1 MNPILRQIIFD
12 LPLENDASVGSEI
25 MGTGQKY
32 EILSAIQKLFA
43 LLNKYDT
50 RAIDTHI
57 LTDAFKWGGVEG
69 SYQQDSQEFIRLFLF
84 DVLERALIGTPFD
97 GVINNI
103 FKTHLYSYSTCVNC
117 GTQRKREESS
127 LDLMLPVKG
136 LNSVND
142 SLDSL
147 FDSYEIINDY
157 KCDTCD
163 TRTDLRKCQKIK
175 ELPIILNFPL
185 NRFDWNLYT
194 GERVKITS
202 SFEYPLELNMKKYVD
217 NDIILPECEYEYELF
232 GVIVHRGTPY
242 SGHYFSY
249 IRDTIKEGN
258 WDLMPIELKKQ
269 PSVVEEKKSENDKV
283 EEIKEE
289 EKGKKGKKKGGGK
302 KEKID
307 KSDEEHYKLNFDECE
322 YPIPYKNK
330 ELTNN
335 WFCFDDTSILPIRVG
350 RLIKQFKSSESAYV
364 LFYMKKNIHIEKSVL
379 NNYLQECNIK

>member
-12 LPLENDASVGSEI
+12 LPLENDVSVGSEI

-43 LLNKYDT
+43 LLNGYDI
-50 RAIDTHI
+50 RAIDTHL
-57 LTDAFKWGGVEG
+57 LTNAFKWGGVEG
-69 SYQQDSQEFIRLFLF
+69 GYQQDSQEFIRIFLF
-84 DVLERALIGTPFD
+84 DVLERALTGTPFD

-103 FKTHLYSYSTCVNC
+103 FKTHMYSYSTCVNC
-117 GTQRKREESS
+117 GNLWKREEGS
-127 LDLMLPVKG
+127 LDIMLPVKG

-147 FDSYEIINDY
+147 FDSFEIINDY
-157 KCDTCD
+157 KCEACNQ
-163 TRTDLRKCQKIK
+163 RTDLRKCQKIR

-202 SFEYPLELNMKKYVD
+202 KYEYPLELNMKRYVD
-217 NDIILPECEYEYELF
+217 EEVVLPESEYEYELF

-249 IRDTIKEGN
+249 IRDTMKEGN
-258 WDLMPIELKKQ
+258 WDMKPIEMKKQ
-269 PSVVEEKKSENDKV
+269 PCVIEEKKADV
-283 EEIKEE
+283 KEE
-289 EKGKKGKKKGGGK
+289 ENNKEEGKKGKKKGK

-307 KSDEEHYKLNFDECE
+307 KADEEHFKLNFDECE
-322 YPIPYKNK
+322 YPIPYANI
-330 ELTNN
+330 ELANN
-335 WFCFDDTSILPIRVG
+335 WYCFDDTSILPIRVG

-364 LFYMKKNIHIEKSVL
+364 LFYMKKNTHIEKSAL
-379 NNYLQECNIK
+379 SDYLQQCI